1 MDIINNL
8 NINKI
13 EYNKYES
20 IIIKKTVN
28 DYINYMINVLD
39 KDDDIDLKYICS
51 KKKIKNELEN
61 KIIY

>member
-1 MDIINNL
+1 MDGINNL
-8 NINKI
+8 NMNKI
-13 EYNKYES
+13 KYNKYES

-39 KDDDIDLKYICS
+39 KDNDIDLKYIGS